1 MNELELEDEEYIDED
16 EGAVFDD
23 DIASQRI
30 DKLPKLI
37 DEFVTDCDKIV
48 KYNSKPSALM
58 FLTLLGQTVKDFV
71 AIPNGTGFHEDSRL
85 HFCWIQTSGTGK
97 SALMNFVLPISEK
110 IWQGINELEGYRP
123 HELVPE
129 HEPYEAYDNFDVV
142 EYTAAALLGHQNPV
156 KDEDGEDTFHW
167 MKGELDGNGLAR
179 WDEFTNSG
187 VFDSKNQHKE
197 GIVTYLNT
205 MMNTIH
211 GKSWKISKKLLN
223 GPKCDTLSQ
232 RSIIAATFPPKHFE
246 HTIADTGLF
255 QRMLLYIWEVPEAIQ
270 DSIRDSIVDNFGRLR
285 EEKLPIDKYANDFL
299 KIYELTKARC
309 DEVGDSAK
317 TVSFSSDYTIA
328 LQQAKNA
335 LNSLPNTT
343 SGQVRDIAK
352 NFLTRLI
359 ITLGKISVL
368 CCLAETTS
376 RTKATRFIVTGENV
390 VQAREIVHNCYK
402 SLVEWLELSLKVNKA
417 TLMKKAENQLFFT
430 TFDKLEKVTYEYEK
444 DGEKFTEHGYVRK
457 NELFNAVMKEGRISK
472 PQLYVRWRKVENE
485 FITKTDGRTK
495 LVKKI
500 GE

>member
-1 MNELELEDEEYIDED
+1 MNENKFELEDEWYEDED
-16 EGAVFDD
+16 EEATFDD
-23 DIASQRI
+23 NVASQRI
-30 DKLPKLI
+30 EKLPKLI
-37 DEFVTDCDKIV
+37 DDFVTDCNKIV

-58 FLTLLGQTVKDFV
+58 FLTLLGQTVKDYV

-110 IWQGINELEGYRP
+110 IWQGVNELESYRP

-142 EYTAAALLGHQNPV
+142 EYTAAALLGHQKENIS
-156 KDEDGEDTFHW
+156 KDDDNNTITEYEW
-167 MKGELDGNGLAR
+167 MKGELDGHGLAR

-187 VFDSKNQHKE
+187 VFDTKNQHKE

-211 GKSWKISKKLLN
+211 GKSWIISKKLKV
-223 GPKCDTLSQ
+223 GPLVHTMCQ
-232 RSIIAATFPPKHFE
+232 RSIIATTFPPKDFE
-246 HTIADTGLF
+246 QTIAETGLF
-255 QRMLLYIWEVPEAIQ
+255 QRMMLYIWEVPEGIQ
-270 DSIRDSIVDNFGRLR
+270 DKIRDSIVVNFGKIRV
-285 EEKLPIDKYANDFL
+285 EKLPIDKYANEFL

-309 DEVGDSAK
+309 EEVGDSAK
-317 TVSFSSDYTIA
+317 TVTFSADYTIA
-328 LQQAKNA
+328 LMQAKDA

-343 SGQVRDIAK
+343 SGEVRQVAK

-376 RTKATRFIVTGENV
+376 RTKETRFIVTGENV

-402 SLVEWLELSLKVNKA
+402 SLVEWLELSLKTTRA
-417 TLMKKAENQLFFT
+417 SLMKKAENQLFFT
-430 TFDKLEKVTYEYEK
+430 TYDNLPKISFNEETD
-444 DGEKFTEHGYVRK
+444 YVNK
-457 NELFNAVMKEGRISK
+457 NDLFSAVMKEGNISK